1 MGFFCELIH
10 QCISMERYRL
20 ISTTIGQERELFS
33 SLNPIDVLEEL
44 ATLRFVLEESG
55 QPVELD
61 MVVY

>member
-1 MGFFCELIH
+1 
-10 QCISMERYRL
+10 MERYRL